1 MPWYAQRELPQIVA
15 EKLQRK
21 AHVDEIRFN
30 PFTLTLEA
38 KNFSLKEHDGRPL
51 VSFKHALID
60 LEWRALLHRAV
71 VFGEIRLDTPSLHVE
86 IAPDGRLNLAALAG
100 EPAHEKPADA
110 KLQETKAA
118 PLPRFAIHELH
129 IEHGA
134 IAIDDQRTGYK
145 NLFEDL
151 AIKLSS
157 LSTYDDAKGPYA
169 LSARTPGGATL
180 KWKGEA
186 SVAPLAA
193 SGTLAIEH
201 SALPELQPFVKNFV
215 NAAITDGRLN
225 VELPYRIAVAGGKP
239 ELKVSGGKF
248 SVEALALTA
257 AGAEAPLF
265 KLGSLALDDKI
276 GRAHV

>member
-1 MPWYAQRELPQIVA
+1 MENTTATSPVSRLPRRIAITIALAVALLATLYAVGGFVLLPWYAQRELPQIVA

-100 EPAHEKPADA
+100 EPAHEKPAGA

-129 IEHGA
+129 IEHGV
-134 IAIDDQRTGYK
+134 IAFDDQR
-145 NLFEDL
+145 
-151 AIKLSS
+151 
-157 LSTYDDAKGPYA
+157 
-169 LSARTPGGATL
+169 
-180 KWKGEA
+180 
-186 SVAPLAA
+186 
-193 SGTLAIEH
+193 
-201 SALPELQPFVKNFV
+201 
-215 NAAITDGRLN
+215 
-225 VELPYRIAVAGGKP
+225 AG
-239 ELKVSGGKF
+239 
-248 SVEALALTA
+248 
-257 AGAEAPLF
+257 
-265 KLGSLALDDKI
+265 
-276 GRAHV
+276 